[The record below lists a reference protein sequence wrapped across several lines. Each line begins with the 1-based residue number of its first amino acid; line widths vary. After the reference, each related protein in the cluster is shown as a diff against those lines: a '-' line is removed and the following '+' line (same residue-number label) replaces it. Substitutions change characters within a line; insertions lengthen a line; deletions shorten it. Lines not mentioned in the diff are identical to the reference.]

1 MNKLLIATKFFL
13 WSKLYLGFELAL
25 VLVLAAIVA
34 LLSISVLLIGS
45 DKLLDS
51 LQKINSLTI
60 VICIALFMWQFT
72 CRCLRWFL
80 FSHSLGISMISFP
93 EMALYYAAG
102 MGMALTPG
110 RAGEILR
117 LWFLKQRLAVPY
129 RRIAGLYVTDR
140 MGDVIAYLA
149 MLVIGSASYAHRF
162 SLAGGAFL
170 ILLPITIL
178 LWRPL
183 LLINILTTI
192 HVRLGFGRRFLLW
205 VRRAIR
211 NTSTILR
218 SRLFA
223 PGIVVGI
230 VGWLAAPTCLALS
243 LSQLGYDIDPLMA
256 LLIYAAA
263 ALTGGSTLMPGGGGA
278 TEMVLVLLM
287 SSSNIPLSVA
297 VSAMIV
303 TRLTFFFLPIGLG
316 LLALPIAISVV
327 RNRQPVDCRA

>member
-1 MNKLLIATKFFL
+1 MNKFVINPKFLIEPKHLLGL
-13 WSKLYLGFELAL
+13 EWAL
-25 VLVLAAIVA
+25 VLFLAAMVA
-34 LLSISVLLIGS
+34 MLSISVLIIGS
-45 DKLLDS
+45 DNLSGS
-51 LQKINSLTI
+51 LQKINSWTI
-60 VICIALFMWQFT
+60 VICLFLFIWQFT

-80 FSHSLGISMISFP
+80 FSHSLGISKISFH

-102 MGMALTPG
+102 MGMAFTPG

-149 MLVIGSASYAHRF
+149 MLVIGSASYVHGL
-162 SLAGGAFL
+162 SLAGSAFL
-170 ILLPITIL
+170 VILPVTIL

-183 LLINILTTI
+183 LLIKLLTTI
-192 HVRLGFGRRFLLW
+192 HVRLGIGRKVLLW

-211 NTSTILR
+211 NTSTIIR
-218 SRLFA
+218 SRHFI
-223 PGIVVGI
+223 PGVAIGI
-230 VGWLAAPTCLALS
+230 VGWLAAPTCLSLI
-243 LSQLGYDIDPLMA
+243 LSQLGADIDPLMV
-256 LLIYAAA
+256 LLIYAVA

-278 TEMVLVLLM
+278 TETVLVLLM
-287 SSSNIPLSVA
+287 SSSNIHLSVA

-316 LLALPIAISVV
+316 LLVIPIAVSVA
-327 RNRQPVDCRA
+327 RNRQPVDCSA